1 LTLPWHKSSQDILD
15 LTYAKEQLDK
25 YHYGLTEIKQ
35 RILEYISVLAL
46 QKQRGNL
53 TFSRAPIFLF
63 VGLVGTGKTTLAE
76 SIAAALGRN
85 YVRIPFG
92 GLGDPFYLR
101 GHSRFDS
108 EAEPGAIIKA
118 LKTVQTNN
126 PVILLDEIDR
136 IADPAFSSI
145 MGTLVELLDP
155 EQNDHFTDSY
165 LDYPFDLSQVIFCAT
180 CNNTNRLATAVLDR
194 LEPLMMPAY
203 TDEEKT
209 VIGRDYLL
217 PKVLSG
223 SGLTSQDLVIS
234 PSVWPLIIR
243 PLGFDAGVRTLK
255 RNLEAIARRA
265 ALLIFSRQTASPITI
280 DETNIKQF
288 LSQ

>member
-1 LTLPWHKSSQDILD
+1 
-15 LTYAKEQLDK
+15 
-25 YHYGLTEIKQ
+25 
-35 RILEYISVLAL
+35 
-46 QKQRGNL
+46 
-53 TFSRAPIFLF
+53 
-63 VGLVGTGKTTLAE
+63 
-76 SIAAALGRN
+76 
-85 YVRIPFG
+85 
-92 GLGDPFYLR
+92 
-101 GHSRFDS
+101 
-108 EAEPGAIIKA
+108 
-118 LKTVQTNN
+118 
-126 PVILLDEIDR
+126 
-136 IADPAFSSI
+136 
-145 MGTLVELLDP
+145 
-155 EQNDHFTDSY
+155 
-165 LDYPFDLSQVIFCAT
+165 
-180 CNNTNRLATAVLDR
+180 
-194 LEPLMMPAY
+194 PLMMPAY